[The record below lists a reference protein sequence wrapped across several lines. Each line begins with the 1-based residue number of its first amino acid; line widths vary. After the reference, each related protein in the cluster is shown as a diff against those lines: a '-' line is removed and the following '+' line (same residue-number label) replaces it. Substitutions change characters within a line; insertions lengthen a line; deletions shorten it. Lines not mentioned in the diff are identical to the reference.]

1 MKLVRRNIER
11 DQGGVLV
18 LVPEDEEDM
27 WHVYNLI
34 SVGDSGKKVKVRM
47 SFQIEIDTRQMPF
60 PVRASTIRSVTS
72 ESATGTTK
80 KERVRL
86 TLTLTIEDID
96 YDTEGSSYVKRN
108 DSEYSVHY
116 LLAQTQKC

>member
-47 SFQIEIDTRQMPF
+47 SFQTDTRQMPF

-96 YDTEGSSYVKRN
+96 YDTEGRQLTKQI
-108 DSEYSVHY
+108 D
-116 LLAQTQKC
+116 

>member
-1 MKLVRRNIER
+1 MKLVRQNIER

-34 SVGDSGKKVKVRM
+34 SVGDS
-47 SFQIEIDTRQMPF
+47 
-60 PVRASTIRSVTS
+60 VRASTIRSVTS

-108 DSEYSVHY
+108 DSEYSVRHTY
-116 LLAQTQKC
+116 